1 MGGFFAVAA
10 RHPQAVDQIAL
21 VSPQPQM
28 NPGQTG
34 DGARG
39 ADHMAAPRLDTG
51 QEFRTRS
58 ARGDGGAEV
67 RDHGLI
73 PFAGSVFGFRVAFG
87 QAYDAQRRRHPRH
100 GFNPARALHQPGQ
113 FRRAAADV
121 DHQHRLGARIEQVQA
136 ARDRQGGFL
145 CRVDDPQ
152 AKAGAAP
159 YALDKGGAVL
169 GHAAGLGG
177 DGGQALGVDALAHQ
191 TLGAQGQGVIGP
203 VHRPVVQTAR
213 ARQAFAQAH
222 DAAEG
227 IHHAKSVT
235 RRTRDQQAAIIGPQV
250 ERAVQR
256 GVSIDAPAAAG
267 TPRQGP
273 RVAPFRRARG
283 LRHGPSFH
291 VGGPERRPSR
301 SA

>member
-1 MGGFFAVAA
+1 
-10 RHPQAVDQIAL
+10 
-21 VSPQPQM
+21 
-28 NPGQTG
+28 
-34 DGARG
+34 
-39 ADHMAAPRLDTG
+39 MAAPRLDTG
-51 QEFRTRS
+51 QEFRARS
-58 ARGDGGAEV
+58 ARGDGRAEV
-67 RDHGLI
+67 GDHSLI
-73 PFAGSVFGFRVAFG
+73 PLAGFALGFRVALG
-87 QAYDAQRRRHPRH
+87 QADDAQRRRHPRH

-113 FRRAAADV
+113 FCGAAAHV
-121 DHQHRLGARIEQVQA
+121 DHQHSLGARIEQVQT
-136 ARDRQGGFL
+136 ARDRQGGLFG
-145 CRVDDPQ
+145 RVDDAQ

-159 YALDKGGAVL
+159 HALDEGRPVF

-177 DGGQALGVDALAHQ
+177 DGGQALGIDALAHHA
-191 TLGAQGQGVIGP
+191 LGAQGQGVIGP
-203 VHRPVVQTAR
+203 VHRPVVQPAG

-235 RRTRDQQAAIIGPQV
+235 RRTRDKQAAVIGPQV

-291 VGGPERRPSR
+291 VGGPKRRPSLTG
-301 SA
+301 